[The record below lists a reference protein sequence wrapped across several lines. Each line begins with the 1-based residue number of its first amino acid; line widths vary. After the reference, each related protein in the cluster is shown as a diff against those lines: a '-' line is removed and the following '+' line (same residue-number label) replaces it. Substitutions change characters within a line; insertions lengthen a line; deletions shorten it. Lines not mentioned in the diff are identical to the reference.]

1 MAKTQVEKAPVSA
14 AERVAPMIKPK
25 DVFMQSAG
33 HDCKEMVVNLPEGLT
48 PQDLNDSPEIWKL
61 VQSSSSGV
69 ALAEHDKL
77 ELRSREWTI
86 FAAVN
91 HASATEVVLYDIRKA
106 SKPRREIPL
115 FSNET
120 YEVKWASGGYGYYR
134 KRDGQKMSVASWS
147 TPEAAKAA
155 LFREQY
161 PARVA

>member
-1 MAKTQVEKAPVSA
+1 MAKTQVKKAPTSA
-14 AERVAPMIKPK
+14 AEREAPVIKPK
-25 DVFMQSAG
+25 NVSIQSAG
-33 HDCKEMVVNLPEGLT
+33 YLYKTVVVMLPDGLT
-48 PQDLNDSPEIWKL
+48 AQDINDSPEIWRL
-61 VQSSSSGV
+61 VQVNSSGV

-77 ELRSREWTI
+77 ELRSRDWTI

-106 SKPRREIPL
+106 SKPRREVAL
-115 FSNET
+115 FSDAN

-134 KRDGQKMSVASWS
+134 KRDGLKMSVSTWS

-155 LFREQY
+155 LLREQY